1 MNAFRQE
8 VTALL
13 GLSETQVR
21 SLQQEKTSYEVAF
34 QLYEERSY
42 RKAAHLFTTLVLSNP
57 LAPHYWQGLA
67 SSKQMAREYEA
78 ALHAWSLVALFQPED
93 PLPHKHAAECLKA
106 LGEEEEAEKALR
118 AARSLMGD
126 NDATP

>member
-1 MNAFRQE
+1 MNAFREE

-13 GLSETQVR
+13 GLSEAQVL
-21 SLQQEKTSYEVAF
+21 SLQQEKTSYEAAF

-42 RKAAHLFTTLVLSNP
+42 RKAAHLFTTLVLANP

-78 ALHAWSLVALFQPED
+78 ALHAWGLFALFQPED
-93 PLPHKHAAECLKA
+93 PLPHLHAAECLKA

-118 AARSLMGD
+118 AAGALTGG
-126 NDATP
+126 NNATP